1 MAGTAMFT
9 MNTSSVAMNT
19 ARARTPN
26 TIPGEPAP
34 GGGLKGD
41 DPGASRGSTESSG
54 ATESFA
60 CGCNCAIL
68 EKLNSLDKKFKLFD
82 VKFNQ
87 SATLDPCARITSTAR
102 SPGPSTSSASDGRC
116 SSSASS

>member
-34 GGGLKGD
+34 GGGLKGG
-41 DPGASRGSTESSG
+41 DPVAFRG
-54 ATESFA
+54 ATEPFA
-60 CGCNCAIL
+60 CGCAGVML
-68 EKLNSLDKKFKLFD
+68 EKLVSIDKKFK
-82 VKFNQ
+82 
-87 SATLDPCARITSTAR
+87 
-102 SPGPSTSSASDGRC
+102 RC
-116 SSSASS
+116 D